1 MDIEKIRKKNLRQ
14 LINLNNMHEERQ
26 KRVQN
31 IAHMN
36 EIKEKKKANMYKND
50 YDAIRNYLENQQ
62 VKAINPRLEERSK
75 YLEKFF

>member
-1 MDIEKIRKKNLRQ
+1 MDIEKIRKKNLSQ
-14 LINLNNMHEERQ
+14 LINLNKMHEDRQ
-26 KRVQN
+26 KRIKN

-50 YDAIRNYLENQQ
+50 YETIRNYLENQQ
-62 VKAINPRLEERSK
+62 VKSINPRLEERIK

>member
-14 LINLNNMHEERQ
+14 LINLNKMHEERQ

-50 YDAIRNYLENQQ
+50 YEAIRNYLENQQ
-62 VKAINPRLEERSK
+62 VKSINPRLEERSK